1 MSRATAEELL
11 LGSGLGR
18 YLPSVDTKM
27 TWWTCVIEAETG
39 ADMLLSAMTEL
50 RDERWVIGSVT
61 PLPVDGTVHVA
72 IVCRRLSD
80 NEDRALRMQQQPMI
94 VPAPNLG
101 RRS

>member
-1 MSRATAEELL
+1 MSRARALELL
-11 LGSGLGR
+11 GQSGLDS
-18 YLPSVDTKM
+18 YLPPADTEL
-27 TWWTCVIEAETG
+27 TWWTCLVEMGAD
-39 ADMLLSAMTEL
+39 ADMLLSAVTEL